1 MSREQ
6 EKIANHV
13 IQSFQ
18 NLLGSEVRKSIGDQH
33 FEALKDIVNQ
43 ALAEHSEII
52 LERIE
57 AITKQLRTEIEK
69 HSIEL

>member
-6 EKIANHV
+6 EEIANHV

-18 NLLGSEVRKSIGDQH
+18 DLLGNDVCESIGDQH
-33 FEALKDIVNQ
+33 FEALKDIVSE
-43 ALAEHSEII
+43 ALAEHSETI
-52 LERIE
+52 LERVE
-57 AITKQLRTEIEK
+57 AITRQLRTEIEK